1 MEVCLIDVTRT
12 MSSGISTFGMRT
24 ILPAFF
30 FLFNATN
37 FLGDI
42 HLKSR
47 AGCWLRK
54 RRYMNPLKLVP
65 TLIKIGNFVR
75 LAKRGYMDMQF
86 HVPTLHFTI
95 LPQQESPAPLRP
107 AQTLCRAVVKLII
120 PVTGQAVHVA
130 ASRAAESGSQS
141 E

>member
-12 MSSGISTFGMRT
+12 MSSGISTFRMRT

-37 FLGDI
+37 FFGDI
-42 HLKSR
+42 PLKSR

-54 RRYMNPLKLVP
+54 RRYMKPLKLVP

-75 LAKRGYMDMQF
+75 LAKRGYTDMQF

-95 LPQQESPAPLRP
+95 LPQQESPAPPSGASPLSSHH
-107 AQTLCRAVVKLII
+107 QTNYTNHR
-120 PVTGQAVHVA
+120 TS
-130 ASRAAESGSQS
+130 ASCSCKPGSRIR
-141 E
+141 